1 MATTG
6 VSLKGKVAIVTGASS
21 GIGAETARYFASLGC
36 YVSIT
41 GRNLD
46 NLMKVAKEC
55 EERGLPKDKV
65 LVVQGDLSCDEDVKK
80 LVNQTVTQFGRID
93 VLVNNAGIVKPD
105 TIETVTMDNFDSTF
119 AVNTRA
125 PLHLLILAGP
135 HLVKTKGTVVN
146 VSSVNGVRAFPGVLS
161 YCMSKS
167 ALDALTLGAAETL
180 ALQGV
185 RINSVNPG
193 VIKTDVHRRGGMN
206 DEQYAQFLEKC
217 SRTHALGRIGQ
228 PIEVAKTIAFLASD
242 DSSYTTGETVTID
255 GGRHAMVIMRPK
267 PEDTKT

>member
-1 MATTG
+1 MATATG
-6 VSLKGKVAIVTGASS
+6 ASLKGKVAIVTGASS

-65 LVVQGDLSCDEDVKK
+65 LVVQGDLSRDEDVKK
-80 LVNQTVTQFGRID
+80 LVDQTVTQLTFSI
-93 VLVNNAGIVKPD
+93 NNAGIFKPD
-105 TIETVTMDNFDSTF
+105 TIETVTMENFDSTF

-125 PLHLLILAGP
+125 PLHLLILTGP
-135 HLVKTKGTVVN
+135 YLVKTKGTVVN
-146 VSSVNGVRAFPGVLS
+146 VSSMNGVRAFRGDLS

-180 ALQGV
+180 ALHGV

-193 VIKTDVHRRGGMN
+193 VIKTNIHRRGGMN
-206 DEQYAQFLEKC
+206 EEQYAQFLEKG

-255 GGRHAMVIMRPK
+255 GGRHAMVIIRPK
-267 PEDTKT
+267 PEKTKT